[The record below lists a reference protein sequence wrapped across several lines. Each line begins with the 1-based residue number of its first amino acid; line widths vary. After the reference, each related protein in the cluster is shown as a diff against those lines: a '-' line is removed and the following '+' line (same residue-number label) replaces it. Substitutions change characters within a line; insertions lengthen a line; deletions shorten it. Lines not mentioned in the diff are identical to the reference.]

1 MPARA
6 YWSGQLRL
14 ALVSIP
20 VELYSATRSA
30 AGIALNQ
37 IHEPSGKRIKYEK
50 TVPGI
55 GPVEAD
61 EIVKGFEVDK
71 GHYVLLSDAEIEGV
85 KLESKKTLELVQFV
99 DAHEIDPIYFE
110 KPYFVVPKDELAEEA
125 FCVIRDALKSAKKV
139 GLGQLAMRGHE
150 YLCSLKPCG
159 RGMVLETLR
168 YAEEV
173 NKASGFFRS
182 IPDGTAQPELME
194 LATALIDKR
203 TAPFDPAKYRD
214 RYDDALRALID
225 EKRGKKGATVEAE
238 KPAQAASNVIDLMA
252 ALKAS
257 IEKGG
262 KSNEHADKPKARSQ
276 AGESEGRAGRCSTGA
291 ASGGEGSGAAR
302 AVVRMHTISH
312 CDFTFL
318 LPSFSRK
325 REPISG
331 HRRRWVPAF
340 AGMTEE

>member
-20 VELYSATRSA
+20 IELYAATRSA
-30 AGIALNQ
+30 GTIALNQ

-55 GPVEAD
+55 GAVEPED
-61 EIVKGFEVDK
+61 IVKGFEVEK
-71 GHYVLLSDAEIEGV
+71 GKYVLLSDDEIEGV
-85 KLESKKTLELVQFV
+85 KLESKKTLELTQFV
-99 DAHEIDPIYFE
+99 DASEIDPIYFE

-125 FCVIRDALKSAKKV
+125 FCVIRDALRSAKKV

-150 YLCSLKPCG
+150 YLISLKPCG

-168 YAEEV
+168 YADEV
-173 NKASGFFRS
+173 NQASGFFRS
-182 IPDGTAQPELME
+182 IPDSAAQPELME

-203 TAPFDPAKYRD
+203 TAKFDPSKFHD
-214 RYDDALRALID
+214 RYEDALRALID
-225 EKRGKKGATVEAE
+225 AKRGKKTAVENVE
-238 KPAQAASNVIDLMA
+238 PAPKASNVIDLMA

-262 KSNEHADKPKARSQ
+262 GTTAPAPPEVTPRPRKAAKPPAKTADKPGAKA
-276 AGESEGRAGRCSTGA
+276 APA
-291 ASGGEGSGAAR
+291 
-302 AVVRMHTISH
+302 
-312 CDFTFL
+312 
-318 LPSFSRK
+318 RK
-325 REPISG
+325 R
-331 HRRRWVPAF
+331 A
-340 AGMTEE
+340 

>member
-20 VELYSATRSA
+20 VELYSATRST

-50 TVPGI
+50 TVPGL
-55 GPVEAD
+55 GAVEAD
-61 EIVKGFEVDK
+61 EIVKGYEVEK
-71 GHYVLLSDAEIEGV
+71 GEYVLLSDAEIEGV
-85 KLESKKTLELVQFV
+85 KLESKRTLELVQFV
-99 DAHEIDPIYFE
+99 DASEIDPIYFE

-125 FCVIRDALKSAKKV
+125 FCVIRDALRAAKKV

-168 YAEEV
+168 YADEV

-182 IPDGTAQPELME
+182 IPDDAAQPELME
-194 LATALIDKR
+194 LAAALIEKR
-203 TAPFDPAKYRD
+203 SAPFDPGKYRD

-225 EKRGKKGATVEAE
+225 AKRTNKGAKVEPERAP
-238 KPAQAASNVIDLMA
+238 PARSNVIDLMA

-262 KSNEHADKPKARSQ
+262 DAPATKAAPKPAAKAP
-276 AGESEGRAGRCSTGA
+276 
-291 ASGGEGSGAAR
+291 AR
-302 AVVRMHTISH
+302 RPAKTSA
-312 CDFTFL
+312 
-318 LPSFSRK
+318 
-325 REPISG
+325 
-331 HRRRWVPAF
+331 RR
-340 AGMTEE
+340 

>member
-20 VELYSATRSA
+20 VELYSATRST

-50 TVPGI
+50 TVPGL
-55 GPVEAD
+55 GAVEAD
-61 EIVKGFEVDK
+61 EIVKGYEVEK
-71 GHYVLLSDAEIEGV
+71 GEYVLLSDAEIEGV
-85 KLESKKTLELVQFV
+85 KLESKRTLELVQFV
-99 DAHEIDPIYFE
+99 DASEIDPIYFE

-125 FCVIRDALKSAKKV
+125 FCVIRDALRAAKKV

-168 YAEEV
+168 YADEV

-182 IPDGTAQPELME
+182 IPDDAAQPELME
-194 LATALIDKR
+194 LAAALIEKR
-203 TAPFDPAKYRD
+203 SAPFDPGKYRD

-225 EKRGKKGATVEAE
+225 AKRTNKGAKVEPERAP
-238 KPAQAASNVIDLMA
+238 PASSNVIDLMA

-262 KSNEHADKPKARSQ
+262 DAPAAKAALKPAAKAP
-276 AGESEGRAGRCSTGA
+276 
-291 ASGGEGSGAAR
+291 AR
-302 AVVRMHTISH
+302 RPAKTSA
-312 CDFTFL
+312 
-318 LPSFSRK
+318 
-325 REPISG
+325 
-331 HRRRWVPAF
+331 RR
-340 AGMTEE
+340 